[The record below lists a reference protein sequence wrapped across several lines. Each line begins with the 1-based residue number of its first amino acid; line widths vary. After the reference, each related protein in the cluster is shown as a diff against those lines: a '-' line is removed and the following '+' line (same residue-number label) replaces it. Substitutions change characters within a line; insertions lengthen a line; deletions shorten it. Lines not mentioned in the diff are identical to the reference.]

1 MKKIIGNKVFDTDTA
16 QLIKRA
22 DHDNIT
28 SGEGKCKQSLYRKRT
43 GDYFLY
49 VSGARTD
56 TFHNLH
62 LDAQTHDRERHI
74 YPLTYEQAKL
84 WAEKEMTADEWLEV
98 FEPVE
103 DDSLCALNL
112 TLSASA
118 VSKFRL
124 AAQRQQIS
132 QRELMERLIDT
143 LCYKEA

>member
-22 DHDNIT
+22 DHDNIRN
-28 SGEGKCKQSLYRKRT
+28 GEGKCKQSLYRKRT

-49 VSGARTD
+49 VSGARTG

-62 LDAQTHDRERHI
+62 LNDAKHDRERHI
-74 YPLTYEQAKL
+74 YCLTYEQARA
-84 WAEKEMTADEWLEV
+84 WCEAEMSAEEWLEN
-98 FEPVE
+98 FEPTE
-103 DDSLCALNL
+103 DDSLCPLNL
-112 TLSASA
+112 TLSAAA

-124 AAQRQQIS
+124 SAQQQQIS

-143 LCYKEA
+143 L

>member
-28 SGEGKCKQSLYRKRT
+28 SSEGKCKQSLYRKRT
-43 GDYFLY
+43 GDYFLC

-62 LDAQTHDRERHI
+62 LADVKHDRERHI
-74 YPLTYEQAKL
+74 YPLTYEQTRS
-84 WAEKEMTADEWLEV
+84 WAEAEMTADEWLAI
-98 FEPVE
+98 FEPAE
-103 DDSLCALNL
+103 DDSLCPLNL
-112 TLSASA
+112 TLSAA
-118 VSKFRL
+118 ATSKFRL

-143 LCYKEA
+143 L

>member
-1 MKKIIGNKVFDTDTA
+1 MKKIIRNKVYDTDTA
-16 QLIKRA
+16 QLIKQA
-22 DHDNIT
+22 DHPNIT
-28 SGEGKCKQSLYRKRT
+28 NGEGSCKQSLYRKKT
-43 GDYFLY
+43 GDYFLA

-56 TFHNLH
+56 VFHNLA
-62 LDAQTHDRERHI
+62 LENNVHDCERHI
-74 YPLTYEQAKL
+74 YPLTYEQARS
-84 WAEKEMTADEWLEV
+84 WAEEEMIADEWLEI

-132 QRELMERLIDT
+132 QRELMERLIST
-143 LCYKEA
+143 L

>member
-1 MKKIIGNKVFDTDTA
+1 MKKIIKNKVYDTDTA
-16 QLIKRA
+16 TLIKRA
-22 DHDNIT
+22 DHPNIT
-28 SGEGKCKQSLYRKRT
+28 SGEGSCKQSLYRKKT
-43 GDYFLY
+43 GDYFLA

-56 TFHNLH
+56 VFHNLA
-62 LDAQTHDRERHI
+62 LDNNIHDRERHI
-74 YPLTYEQAKL
+74 YPLTYEQARS
-84 WAEKEMTADEWLEV
+84 WAEAEMTSDEWLAI

-103 DDSLCALNL
+103 DDTLMALNL

-143 LCYKEA
+143 L